1 MRLRFRECARDRQI
15 FVERGDYTET
25 KESLPA
31 EVRRIAIVPEIRAGT
46 TAKRGT
52 MYRALTEHSAGGEA
66 STARSGCAMWWRWR
80 LVGQP

>member
-31 EVRRIAIVPEIRAGT
+31 EVRRIAIVAEIRGGHDGRRGARCIVLLRGI
-46 TAKRGT
+46 ARAEKRAQPGV
-52 MYRALTEHSAGGEA
+52 AVLCGG
-66 STARSGCAMWWRWR
+66 
-80 LVGQP
+80 VGG